1 MSASGSACAV
11 GAAYRRMSPRAERFY
26 QTIPAAPAQA
36 TAEPELQLDDFTNKS
51 QVPIDQQPVAEHIA
65 AVLQQLDLLNPT
77 ENLLPRVTDLRERI
91 DGGLSW
97 QQLGEALEELRDLF
111 SQASSSL
118 DSELTDYLERVNDDL
133 AQICQQLGNV
143 LAVSSQSTA
152 LAEPSINWPRVLK
165 TPPI

>member
-1 MSASGSACAV
+1 MHSAH
-11 GAAYRRMSPRAERFY
+11 R
-26 QTIPAAPAQA
+26 
-36 TAEPELQLDDFTNKS
+36 EPL
-51 QVPIDQQPVAEHIA
+51 A
-65 AVLQQLDLLNPT
+65 
-77 ENLLPRVTDLRERI
+77 RVTDLRERI

-97 QQLGEALEELRDLF
+97 QQLGETLEELRDLF

-118 DSELTDYLERVNDDL
+118 DSRRTDYLERVNDDL

-152 LAEPSINWPRVLK
+152 LAEPSIRWPRVLK